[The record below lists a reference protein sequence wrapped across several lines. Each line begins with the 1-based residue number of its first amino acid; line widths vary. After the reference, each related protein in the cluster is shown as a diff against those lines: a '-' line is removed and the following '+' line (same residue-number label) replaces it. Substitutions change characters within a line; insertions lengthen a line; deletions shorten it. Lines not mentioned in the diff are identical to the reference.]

1 VIFVLHKILG
11 CLLGKIDK
19 NSLNIKSPNLST
31 IKMKKLLF
39 ICTGNICRSP
49 TAHAIARHK
58 IKVLGLQDK
67 FIVDSAGTSAF
78 HAGQSPDSRAIAVGK
93 EKGIDFSGIKSRQ
106 ITQSDFEKFDLIL
119 AMDRSHISSL
129 RRICPPQ
136 FENKIQL
143 FLQYFDTKNNFDDEV
158 IDPYYGGVGGFY
170 QIFNLIEDSVSNLRA
185 VAN

>member
-1 VIFVLHKILG
+1 
-11 CLLGKIDK
+11 
-19 NSLNIKSPNLST
+19 
-31 IKMKKLLF
+31 MKKLLF
-39 ICTGNICRSP
+39 VCTGNICRSP
-49 TAHAIARHK
+49 TAHAIARHQ

-78 HAGQSPDSRAIAVGK
+78 HAGQNADSRAIAVGK

-129 RRICPPQ
+129 RKICPPQ
-136 FENKIQL
+136 FEHKIQL